1 MPGHHHRKALVCAG
15 GFIGSHLVREK
26 APAAICRKVAH
37 APDGGEIEIWGDGQ
51 QTRAFLYVDEAQVFP
66 GAVRGS
72 LDH

>member
-26 APAAICRKVAH
+26 APVAICRKGAH

-51 QTRAFLYVDEAQVFP
+51 ETRSFLMWMKHKFSQEQSAAQ
-66 GAVRGS
+66 
-72 LDH
+72 